1 MKDISSQKQ
10 TSMSFGLSHIPPRG
24 FLFQEARL
32 KAIPLEVIKN
42 LQKNY
47 QETKWFGIKIIVYQC
62 LFTVFREKW

>member
-32 KAIPLEVIKN
+32 KAIPPEVIKN
-42 LQKNY
+42 KKKIIKKLNG
-47 QETKWFGIKIIVYQC
+47 FGIKIIVYQC

>member
-32 KAIPLEVIKN
+32 KAIPPEVIKN
-42 LQKNY
+42 LKKIY
-47 QETKWFGIKIIVYQC
+47 QETKWF
-62 LFTVFREKW
+62 WN

>member
-32 KAIPLEVIKN
+32 KAIPPEVIKN
-42 LQKNY
+42 LKKKNY
-47 QETKWFGIKIIVYQC
+47 QETKWF
-62 LFTVFREKW
+62 WN